1 MGYLKKLKYVVFN
14 ALAFVPDTLM
24 LKFQFGVKLHRKL
37 NLKDPKRFSDK
48 LQWYKIYCS
57 CKNDSKILIANRDF
71 LLCRDITI
79 ITMMLIVLYLIFC
92 FFKIVVLSEKV
103 VLILIA
109 EWIVSDISMRGKGKR
124 LAYNVISED
133 IYK

>member
-48 LQWYKIYCS
+48 LQWYRIYCP
-57 CKNDSKILIANRDF
+57 
-71 LLCRDITI
+71 
-79 ITMMLIVLYLIFC
+79 
-92 FFKIVVLSEKV
+92 
-103 VLILIA
+103 
-109 EWIVSDISMRGKGKR
+109 
-124 LAYNVISED
+124 
-133 IYK
+133 